1 MRSRRRTLWLLVLL
15 AVVVNLP
22 LAHSTWL
29 ERGVARDG
37 VDVTAEVVDQRVQ
50 RPDDD
55 PAYVL
60 VFALPGDL
68 DPGRTPYRVEVDRAT
83 YDAAVAAGRLE
94 VRVLPGRPSAY
105 AVPGQ
110 VPSRVALWVTLLA
123 DLALLGLVVLIWR
136 FGGGRREAAVR
147 RLVAVADVE
156 RVRPGSSLEHDGELW
171 TVCGEVV
178 EKGPDRLVLDVDGER
193 VEVDLAGHA
202 NPVGYQQPARVRA
215 RAADQAR

>member
-1 MRSRRRTLWLLVLL
+1 M
-15 AVVVNLP
+15 LP
-22 LAHSTWL
+22 
-29 ERGVARDG
+29 D
-37 VDVTAEVVDQRVQ
+37 
-50 RPDDD
+50 
-55 PAYVL
+55 
-60 VFALPGDL
+60 
-68 DPGRTPYRVEVDRAT
+68 
-83 YDAAVAAGRLE
+83 
-94 VRVLPGRPSAY
+94 RPSAY

-123 DLALLGLVVLIWR
+123 DLALLGLVLLVWR
-136 FGGGRREAAVR
+136 FGGGRRGVAVR

-156 RVRPGSSLEHDGELW
+156 RARPGSRLDQDGELW

-202 NPVGYQQPARVRA
+202 NPVGHQQPARVRA

>member
-1 MRSRRRTLWLLVLL
+1 MRSRRGTLWLLVLL
-15 AVVVNLP
+15 AAVVNLP

-29 ERGVARDG
+29 ESRVARDG
-37 VDVTAEVVDQRVQ
+37 VDVTAEVVDQQVQ

-68 DPGRTPYRVEVDRAT
+68 DPGRTPYRVVVDRAT
-83 YDAAVAAGRLE
+83 YDAAVAAGVLD
-94 VRVLPGRPSAY
+94 VRVLPDRPSAY

-123 DLALLGLVVLIWR
+123 DLALLGLVVLVWR
-136 FGGGRREAAVR
+136 FGGGRGVVVR

-156 RVRPGSSLEHDGELW
+156 RARPGSRLDQDGELW

-202 NPVGYQQPARVRA
+202 NPVGHQQPARVRA
-215 RAADQAR
+215 RAADQAP